1 VWVKV
6 HEAVGMIIDSSPAR
20 TRRDSCQVATVIIL
34 GIKEPSQVISRRGH
48 SLSIAVRQSPFNLP
62 PCPSQLQSP
71 KTLSSVINKFLTYS
85 ASSHHILLER
95 NHIKK
100 K

>member
-1 VWVKV
+1 
-6 HEAVGMIIDSSPAR
+6 MLIDSEPAR
-20 TRRDSCQVATVIIL
+20 ARRDFCQVATFITS
-34 GIKEPSQVISRRGH
+34 GIKGPSQVISRGGH
-48 SLSIAVRQSPFNLP
+48 SLSIGVRQPPFNPP

-71 KTLSSVINKFLTYS
+71 KTLSFVINKFVTYS
-85 ASSHHILLER
+85 ACYHYILLER